1 MNRWTTWVLPVLL
14 CAGQLALWPGDDFPS
29 VTAVAGG
36 AVILLIGAALGLRT
50 SRPVEVTVAVVAGI
64 SLGTWVAPAG
74 QLVAFPGDALLVI
87 SFADQVALFSVAAL
101 RSYRATV
108 LTLVGL
114 VLWQVPLT
122 VARDGVTGDL
132 LPDLIFAAVL
142 YVVVAAFGRRRAHW
156 RADRSEAARRLA
168 EATRAERDAA
178 DAERRR
184 LARELHDVTAHHLT
198 SIVVNASAAQMLA
211 AKRPELHEEALDY
224 ATRTGRETLAAL
236 RELVAIMPWDAEPSP
251 ETVPALGDLAD
262 DFRQLGQV
270 ITVTA
275 PAGPLPP
282 ALAAA
287 VHGIARE
294 ALTNTLRYAP
304 GAKVDILLRHTGDH
318 TELVIDD
325 AGSVA
330 APAAAGLGGGRG
342 TDGMRDRAVALGG
355 TLVSGP
361 RDNGGGWR
369 VQATFPH
376 LDAASPQFAAAF
388 PLGGAARGR
397 PFGVRVRGIVG
408 AALRRVRSDTL
419 IDGALMAGALILPV
433 LSLILGVEEDGITPA
448 AATLIL
454 LALLSHALPL
464 FWRRG
469 HPWWALAA
477 VALTAWTAPLL
488 LATGGAPAVSASIF
502 LVTIGADLVA
512 VYSVAARG
520 ARPGL
525 TWLAP
530 IAATASWS
538 LSLAV
543 MVLTT
548 PQDPPREA
556 LPTGAVL
563 TTASIAV
570 VAVLAA
576 VALTLPMTAS
586 WLTGWAIRRRRTRRL
601 DHEHHGVATALAQA
615 TARTHE
621 ERTRV
626 ATGLRD
632 AVLHHAA
639 EVPAAAEAGDLPRV
653 LTAARQALTAMRAL
667 LDGLGRTPPPTAPT
681 PDPHR
686 SQPG

>member
-1 MNRWTTWVLPVLL
+1 MLPVLL
-14 CAGQLALWPGDDFPS
+14 CAGQLALWPGGDLPS
-29 VTAVAGG
+29 VAAVAGT
-36 AVILLIGAALGLRT
+36 AVILLIGLALGLRT
-50 SRPVEVTVAVVAGI
+50 SRPVEVTVAVAAGI
-64 SLGTWVAPAG
+64 SLGTWVAPGA

-114 VLWQVPLT
+114 VLWQAPLT

-142 YVVVAAFGRRRAHW
+142 YVVVAAFGRRRARW

-168 EATRAERDAA
+168 EATRAQRDAA

-211 AKRPELHEEALDY
+211 AKRPELHAEALDY
-224 ATRTGRETLAAL
+224 ATRTGRDTLAAL
-236 RELVAIMPWDAEPSP
+236 RELVAIMPLDAEPSP
-251 ETVPALGDLAD
+251 ESVPALGDLAD

-270 ITVTA
+270 ITVTV
-275 PAGPLPP
+275 PPGRLPP

-304 GAKVDILLRHTGDH
+304 GAKVDIELRHTGDH

-325 AGSVA
+325 AGSAA
-330 APAAAGLGGGRG
+330 APTATGLGGGRG

-361 RDNGGGWR
+361 RDGGGWR
-369 VQATFPH
+369 VHATFPH
-376 LDAASPQFAAAF
+376 VTTATPQIR
-388 PLGGAARGR
+388 LRGM
-397 PFGVRVRGIVG
+397 VG
-408 AALRRVRSDTL
+408 AALRRVRSDTV
-419 IDGALMAGALILPV
+419 IDGALVAATLLLPV
-433 LSLILGVEEDGITPA
+433 LGLALDVHSPA

-454 LALLSHALPL
+454 LALLSHSLPL
-464 FWRRG
+464 FWRRTR
-469 HPWWALAA
+469 PWWTLAA

-488 LATGGAPAVSASIF
+488 FGTGGAPADSAPTF
-502 LVTIGADLVA
+502 LFTIGADLIA

-520 ARPGL
+520 TRPGL

-543 MVLTT
+543 MVLTA
-548 PQDPPREA
+548 PQDPPRTE
-556 LPTGAVL
+556 LPAGAVMA
-563 TTASIAV
+563 TASIAV
-570 VAVLAA
+570 VAVL
-576 VALTLPMTAS
+576 VAIALALPMTAA

-615 TARTHE
+615 AARTHE

-681 PDPHR
+681 PGPHR
-686 SQPG
+686 SRPGPG